1 MVMSVIGYHMRV
13 LVLLLILICS
23 SAFAFGQIDSTKST
37 QYPNFNSIHRLKSGS
52 QIISRDS
59 ALVYMNGKFYTIDQ
73 LDYMGSKF
81 ESVKFI
87 QNPDSIALFTAKKLK
102 VILWIKE

>member
-1 MVMSVIGYHMRV
+1 MSAVEYRMRV
-13 LVLLLILICS
+13 FVLFLILICS
-23 SAFAFGQIDSTKST
+23 SAFAFGQIDSTKNI

-81 ESVKFI
+81 ESIKFI